1 MRGLLLVNNKN
12 QVILVEG
19 DNRFRSHLKGLL
31 KRELC
36 SHSDTASTSSGV
48 FSDSSSG
55 IFTEDKPSTSNP
67 SSPASKSLHC
77 SRKFCQ
83 SITVLSEITYHFLP
97 IISIFRTAES
107 LKDSYKSL
115 NSDGSTILFESLS
128 CDFLLIVITE
138 GDETVA
144 RDWLRVSSEALK
156 LHFGPLLESLDA
168 DLSVYDTAIT
178 QLGITLDHVT
188 RHLPIK
194 RDTNGYRAA
203 AYYSKDTQ
211 KMIPML
217 KTLSERISET
227 LGANRDGISRFSCLL
242 VSHGELL
249 CSVNST
255 SDEKKIWKHF
265 DTTDINSL
273 KRFFKLHPIT
283 ANTQVNQLWLRSKNS
298 ETPFYADVMRY
309 KLMDEL
315 EIVFVCAVSGCA
327 LIRMGAEV
335 LDQLDN
341 LIYEN
346 SDTLKTCI
354 MVKKLCTALRST
366 TARSHCRTPTAFLRN
381 PPKTADFIEVVWER
395 ILNEIRNLSNEAN
408 QNTSTS
414 GSRSRSLSLLSIKS
428 AFSILSMS
436 TSMETC
442 CGKEKLLPPKL
453 ETIIRYLRRQI
464 LSLVQE
470 LCSSAQADAISERLP
485 TAHAIVARS
494 LTRTHLMA
502 IHKLKIGH
510 EDRFNEM
517 REHLKPAT
525 WRFDI
530 ADSNLRGFS

>member
-12 QVILVEG
+12 Q
-19 DNRFRSHLKGLL
+19 GLL

-144 RDWLRVSSEALK
+144 
-156 LHFGPLLESLDA
+156 HM
-168 DLSVYDTAIT
+168 
-178 QLGITLDHVT
+178 
-188 RHLPIK
+188 PIK

-227 LGANRDGISRFSCLL
+227 LGANRDGNSRFSCLL

-273 KRFFKLHPIT
+273 KRFLKLHPIT

-354 MVKKLCTALRST
+354 MLKKLCTVLRST

-395 ILNEIRNLSNEAN
+395 ILNEIRNLSNETN
-408 QNTSTS
+408 QNTATS
-414 GSRSRSLSLLSIKS
+414 GSRSRSLSLLSMKS

-494 LTRTHLMA
+494 LTG
-502 IHKLKIGH
+502 I
-510 EDRFNEM
+510 
-517 REHLKPAT
+517 LKPG
-525 WRFDI
+525 
-530 ADSNLRGFS
+530 DSHQRILCFGNSDEHMGFRAPQLHRHF